1 MSCCLVHAKKHSHTQ
16 TTHTHAWSVLLRL
29 CNKLSKR
36 TFIQTMCYMQ
46 KYMLF
51 IIYEWSCHMSSS
63 EHASF
68 VCLLLTNE
76 TLYGHPP
83 GFVIHTGRGYHALG
97 RILKFLSWLTNLLV
111 QQGQP
116 TASSHLRSHPKLSLI
131 MYDSLQKSWCR
142 PEVKRSSTAPSS
154 TSFYPEQSCSSL
166 LYCLW
171 ICWTFKMFHL
181 IDWVPY
187 HTAVCVSL
195 HTVNVLLCKCYW
207 KMSNPT
213 KHLTKQVW
221 SGGRFHERNPL

>member
-1 MSCCLVHAKKHSHTQ
+1 
-16 TTHTHAWSVLLRL
+16 
-29 CNKLSKR
+29 
-36 TFIQTMCYMQ
+36 
-46 KYMLF
+46 MLF

-142 PEVKRSSTAPSS
+142 PEVKRSSTAPVAPPFIPNSRVAHCS
-154 TSFYPEQSCSSL
+154 TASEFAERSKCSTLSTECPTKGQRSL
-166 LYCLW
+166 LCV
-171 ICWTFKMFHL
+171 
-181 IDWVPY
+181 WVY
-187 HTAVCVSL
+187 T
-195 HTVNVLLCKCYW
+195 
-207 KMSNPT
+207 
-213 KHLTKQVW
+213 Q
-221 SGGRFHERNPL
+221 

>member
-142 PEVKRSSTAPSS
+142 PEVKRSSTAPVAPPFIPNSCVAHCS
-154 TSFYPEQSCSSL
+154 TASEFAERSKCSTLSTECPTKGQRSL
-166 LYCLW
+166 LCV
-171 ICWTFKMFHL
+171 
-181 IDWVPY
+181 WVY
-187 HTAVCVSL
+187 A
-195 HTVNVLLCKCYW
+195 
-207 KMSNPT
+207 
-213 KHLTKQVW
+213 Q
-221 SGGRFHERNPL
+221 